1 MVPGE
6 DHPQVLVLRDHTQ
19 VREALDYARVSQAGI
34 DIMEKKALIRI
45 VRVKDLSLRAANI
58 LKQEMLARGGEVAI
72 SREVYEWWG
81 EKADCILMGTLA
93 HFDRLIPKLKAQPFG
108 LRALAVSI
116 ETALRNYDEI
126 RPAGPVGLVLDDTP
140 VFMGVVNVTPD
151 SFSDGNECY
160 DIETAVKAGLAMAEE
175 GAALIDVG
183 GESTRPGAD
192 PVPEDEESERILP
205 VIKAL
210 AAALPGRVSVDT
222 YKAKVAAEALENGAY
237 MVNDIS
243 ALRMDPEMV
252 AVARDAECP
261 VVLMHMLGEP
271 RTMQKNPEYGSVV
284 QELYEFF
291 VERLNWAVDKG
302 LKEQNL
308 LIDPGLGFGKTTA
321 HNLEILRDLAAFR
334 SLGRPIV
341 VGASRKR
348 FLGDVLGLDDP
359 KERDAAT
366 AATTVVATMAGV
378 QIVRVHRVGPNRDA
392 ARLARAVFRPRAE

>member
-6 DHPQVLVLRDHTQ
+6 DHPQVLVLRDLTQ